1 MSALPVRSRA
11 LAALLV
17 LTTVACFP
25 GGVTTDSKLASN
37 VSANAV
43 PASPAFVSTAAAPLP
58 SVIVR
63 DKKGKPV
70 AGIPVMFTVTAGGG
84 SVSGAS
90 QTTDAQGIATVG
102 GWMLGPTVGNQ
113 SLLATPE
120 PLPEQSPVNDK
131 LPTVTFS
138 VDARPAAPSQM
149 TKINDGQ
156 TGAVGAALA
165 QQVGVLLKDG
175 AGNPVA
181 GTSVTFTAGNGSSVS
196 PATVATN
203 ASGQAMTTWTLGTAA
218 GGASL
223 TATSGTLTP
232 ATFSAT
238 ATAGPAAQL
247 AKMNDGQSGT
257 VGYPLANKVGV
268 TVTDSYGN
276 PVSGVVVAFAGAN
289 GSAVSPASVNTDAS
303 GVALTQWSMGT
314 VAGPVSASATVG
326 SLAPASLSA
335 TAVAGPPAQ
344 VSKEND
350 AQTGTVGAALALP
363 VTLVVKDSYGNPV
376 KDASVEF
383 APANGSTVP
392 AKYVLTTASGQATTP
407 WTMGTQAGWASLSAF
422 VGALSPATFT
432 ANALAGP
439 AAQLTGQGN
448 NQTGAPST
456 KLDQPIAVFVGD
468 QYGNP
473 VKDQLVNF
481 TTGDGSVNPTS
492 QLSGMNGFAS
502 TNWTL
507 GPNSGGQT
515 LTATVGS
522 LTPLTFNATATA
534 ASACTALGSLGVPQ
548 YVNGDLS
555 TSQCTFGTRGMIDL
569 WSLPLTGSTP
579 MEVWLEA
586 KSASFDTYLVMYHGQ
601 YTDQLHQI
609 AMNDDGF
616 NDGTDS
622 RIQFLGGAGD
632 YLLGATNFSVETGQY
647 KLSTKT
653 WNGAVTACNQVF
665 AAAGTSTNQILDN
678 SDCTRGTRWA
688 DKVTMYLRAG
698 ETVQITMHST
708 VFYPVVEV
716 ERRVNGI
723 YTTVASDPNT
733 GNSTDARVT
742 LTAAVSD
749 FYRVFTTSNG
759 TTAVGG
765 AYSLSIVTPPAGT
778 PAITASVRSTV
789 VGETA
794 QSVTNNYRN
803 RTKER
808 TITRTPSSAKLQ

>member
-1 MSALPVRSRA
+1 MSALPVRTRA

-17 LTTVACFP
+17 LTTAACFP
-25 GGVTTDSKLASN
+25 GGVTTDSRMASN
-37 VSANAV
+37 VSANTV
-43 PASPAFVSTAAAPLP
+43 PASPASVSTAAAPLP
-58 SVIVR
+58 SVIIK

-70 AGIPVMFTVTAGGG
+70 AGIPVTFAVTAGGG
-84 SVSGAS
+84 SVSGGS
-90 QTTDAQGIATVG
+90 QTTNAQGIATVG

-113 SLLATPE
+113 SLLASAE
-120 PLPEQSPVNDK
+120 PLPEQSAAADK

-149 TKINDGQ
+149 AKINDGQ
-156 TGAVGAALA
+156 TGTVGAALA

-175 AGNPVA
+175 AGNAVA

-196 PATVATN
+196 PSTVATN
-203 ASGQAMTTWTLGTAA
+203 VSGQAMTTWTLGTAA

-238 ATAGPAAQL
+238 AVAGPAAQL
-247 AKMNDGQSGT
+247 AKLNDGQSGT
-257 VGYPLANKVGV
+257 VGYPLTNKVGV

-276 PVSGVVVAFAGAN
+276 PVSGVAVAFAGAN

-303 GVALTQWSMGT
+303 GVAQTQWSMGT

-326 SLAPASLSA
+326 SLAPASFSA

-376 KDASVEF
+376 KDASVSF
-383 APANGSTVP
+383 APGNGSSVP
-392 AKYVLTTASGQATTP
+392 STSVLTNASGRASTS
-407 WTMGTQAGWASLSAF
+407 WTMATQAGWISMSAS
-422 VGALSPATFT
+422 VGTVSPATFT
-432 ANALAGP
+432 AEGLAGP
-439 AAQLTGQGN
+439 ASQLTGQGD
-448 NQTGAPST
+448 NQIGDPGTTLG
-456 KLDQPIAVFVGD
+456 QPIAVFVAD
-468 QYGNP
+468 QYGNA
-473 VKDQLVNF
+473 VRDAQVNF
-481 TTGDGSVNPTS
+481 VPGAGSVNPTAPITG
-492 QLSGMNGFAS
+492 LDGLAS

-507 GPNSGGQT
+507 GTNSGGQT

-534 ASACTALGSLGVPQ
+534 ADPCSAISSLGVPQ
-548 YVNGDLS
+548 GVNGDL
-555 TSQCTFGTRGMIDL
+555 TFAECTYGTRGVIDL
-569 WSLPLTGSTP
+569 WSLPLTSSTP
-579 MEVWLEA
+579 MEVWAE
-586 KSASFDTYLVMYHGQ
+586 SPDFDSYLAMYRGS
-601 YTDQLHQI
+601 YTDQVDQI
-609 AMNDDGF
+609 GMNDDGF
-616 NDGTDS
+616 STGTNS

-632 YLLGATNFSVETGQY
+632 FLIGVTNFGVEKGTY
-647 KLSTKT
+647 RLSTKT

-665 AAAGTSTNQILDN
+665 AVAGTSTTQILDN
-678 SDCTRGTRWA
+678 SDCKRGTRWA

-698 ETVQITMHST
+698 ETIQITMHST
-708 VFYPVVEV
+708 VFYPTVEV
-716 ERRVNGI
+716 DRRVNGI
-723 YTTVASDPNT
+723 WTKVASDPNT
-733 GNSTDARVT
+733 GNTTDSRVT

-749 FYRVFTTSNG
+749 YYMVYETSNG

-765 AYSLSIVTPPAGT
+765 AYSLSILTPPAGT
-778 PAITASVRSTV
+778 PAVTASVRSTRI
-789 VGETA
+789 GEEATR
-794 QSVTNNYRN
+794 VMDNYRN

-808 TITRTPSSAKLQ
+808 TITRTPSSSAKTQ

>member
-17 LTTVACFP
+17 LTTAACFP
-25 GGVTTDSKLASN
+25 GGVTTDSRVASN
-37 VSANAV
+37 VSANTV
-43 PASPAFVSTAAAPLP
+43 PASPASVSTAAAPLP
-58 SVIVR
+58 SVIIK

-70 AGIPVMFTVTAGGG
+70 AGIPVTFAVTAGGG

-90 QTTDAQGIATVG
+90 QTTNAQGIATVG

-113 SLLATPE
+113 TLLATPE
-120 PLPEQSPVNDK
+120 PLPENSAAADK

-156 TGAVGAALA
+156 TGTVGTALA

-203 ASGQAMTTWTLGTAA
+203 SSGQALTTWTLGTAA

-238 ATAGPAAQL
+238 AVAGPAAQL
-247 AKMNDGQSGT
+247 AKVNDGQSGT
-257 VGYPLANKVGV
+257 VTYPLANKVGV

-276 PVSGVVVAFAGAN
+276 PVSGVAVAFAGAN
-289 GSAVSPASVNTDAS
+289 GSGVSPASVNTDAS

-350 AQTGTVGAALALP
+350 AQTGTVGLALSQA
-363 VTLVVKDSYGNPV
+363 VSLVVKDSYGNPV
-376 KDASVEF
+376 KDASVSF
-383 APANGSTVP
+383 APGNGSTVP
-392 AKYVLTTASGQATTP
+392 AASVLTNASGRASTA
-407 WTMGTQAGWASLSAF
+407 WTMGQQAGWQSMNAS
-422 VGALSPATFT
+422 VGSVSPATFT

-439 AAQLTGQGN
+439 ASQLTGQGD
-448 NQTGAPST
+448 NQMGPPGST
-456 KLDQPIAVFVGD
+456 LGQPIVIFVAD

-473 VKDQLVNF
+473 VKDEVVNF
-481 TTGDGSVNPTS
+481 APSDGSVNPTAPI
-492 QLSGMNGFAS
+492 SGMDGFAA

-507 GPNSGGQT
+507 GTNSGGQT

-522 LTPLTFNATATA
+522 LTPFTFNATATA
-534 ASACTALGSLGVPQ
+534 PDPCSAISSLGVPSG
-548 YVNGDLS
+548 VNGDLS
-555 TSQCTFGTRGMIDL
+555 FAECTYGTRAVIDL
-569 WSLPLTGSTP
+569 WSLPLTSSTP
-579 MEVWLEA
+579 MEVWAE
-586 KSASFDTYLVMYHGQ
+586 SPDFDTYLAMYRGS
-601 YTDQLHQI
+601 YTDQVDQI
-609 AMNDDGF
+609 GMNDDGF
-616 NDGTDS
+616 NTGTNS
-622 RIQFLGGAGD
+622 RVQFLGGAGD
-632 YLLGATNFSVETGQY
+632 FLIGVTNFSPEKGAY
-647 KLSTKT
+647 RLSTKT
-653 WNGAVTACNQVF
+653 WSGAVTACNQVF
-665 AAAGTSTNQILDN
+665 AVAGTSTNQILDN
-678 SDCTRGTRWA
+678 DDCKRGTRWA

-698 ETVQITMHST
+698 ETVQMTMHST
-708 VFYPVVEV
+708 VFYPTVEV
-716 ERRVNGI
+716 DRRVNGI
-723 YTTVASDPNT
+723 WTKVASDPNT
-733 GNSTDARVT
+733 GNTTDSRVT

-749 FYRVFTTSNG
+749 YYMVYATSNG

-765 AYSLSIVTPPAGT
+765 AYSLSILTPPAGT
-778 PAITASVRSTV
+778 PSITASVR
-789 VGETA
+789 VGEEATR
-794 QSVTNNYRN
+794 VMNNYRN

-808 TITRTPSSAKLQ
+808 IVTKTPSSAKLQ